1 VFAGSGA
8 AASNDGPALVASF
21 WKPSAIAIDG
31 ASNKFVADTLN
42 YRVRLINPEGMVST
56 LAGAAKGFADGVGTA
71 AAFFNPRGLT
81 IAPPPA
87 ATITLVR
94 HGQSTWNEAG
104 RMQGSSDES
113 VLTPRGRAQAA
124 AARDAVR
131 RGGGRGEA
139 DAS

>member
-1 VFAGSGA
+1 MRPAGPRPSARPPPGRRVRLA
-8 AASNDGPALVASF
+8 AASS
-21 WKPSAIAIDG
+21 SA
-31 ASNKFVADTLN
+31 
-42 YRVRLINPEGMVST
+42 
-56 LAGAAKGFADGVGTA
+56 GV
-71 AAFFNPRGLT
+71 PHGLT